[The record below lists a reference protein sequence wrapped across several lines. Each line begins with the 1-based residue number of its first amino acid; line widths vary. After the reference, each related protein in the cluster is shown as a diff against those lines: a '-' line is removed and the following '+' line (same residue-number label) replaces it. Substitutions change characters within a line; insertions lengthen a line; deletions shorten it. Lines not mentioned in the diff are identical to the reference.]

1 MTLLLLWFSIQTT
14 DCNARLQ
21 SQFTS
26 RYRDYAAAVRSM
38 DVDRYMSY
46 FADDFSMRSPD
57 GKLHDKAEM
66 AHYQR
71 INAQTTKRVNSYSA
85 DVECVRTLANGDV
98 AAVIVQKYDRDQAPL
113 KNRSHLIRQRRRAIA
128 SDDNVATRRIIS
140 QQLSRKRDSL
150 RLNPNAEALG
160 WTR

>member
-14 DCNARLQ
+14 DCNARP
-21 SQFTS
+21 QFIS

-98 AAVIVQKYDRDQAPL
+98 AAVIVQKSDRDQAPL
-113 KNRSHLIRQRRRAIA
+113 EQPDQPHNIRTSVVQRETWRK
-128 SDDNVATRRIIS
+128 TPQGWRIQTIEELVVGPVFIDGKI
-140 QQLSRKRDSL
+140 QTQ
-150 RLNPNAEALG
+150 
-160 WTR
+160 

>member
-71 INAQTTKRVNSYSA
+71 INAQTTKRVNSYST

-113 KNRSHLIRQRRRAIA
+113 EQPDQPHNIRTSVVQRETWRK
-128 SDDNVATRRIIS
+128 TPQGWRIRTIEELVVGPVFIDGKI
-140 QQLSRKRDSL
+140 QTQ
-150 RLNPNAEALG
+150 
-160 WTR
+160 